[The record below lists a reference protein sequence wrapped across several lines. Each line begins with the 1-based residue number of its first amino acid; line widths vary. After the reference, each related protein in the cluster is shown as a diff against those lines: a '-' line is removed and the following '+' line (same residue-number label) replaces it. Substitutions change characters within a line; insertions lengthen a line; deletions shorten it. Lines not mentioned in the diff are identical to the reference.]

1 MEKIILYTGKGGV
14 GKTSIAAATAS
25 LLAGKGKR
33 TLIIS
38 TDPAHSLSDAFETQI
53 GNSPTEIGDNLWG
66 QEISVIEAINS
77 HWKELKMYLT
87 GLFQSQ
93 GLDPSTAEEIA
104 TLPGFEEASHLL
116 YLEDHIKSGK
126 YDVIV
131 MDSAPTGESLKLLSF
146 PEAMS
151 WYMEKIFPIGRT
163 TAKVIRPLVRPF
175 TSIPFPN
182 DEVLG
187 NMESLYNSLKRIRDY
202 LADPD
207 LTSIR
212 LVTNPNRMSFNETK
226 RAYTYLLLY
235 GYNVDALIINKV
247 YPPESGE
254 FFKLW
259 IKVQD
264 EILKE
269 TNDAFPDLKLFSLK
283 ISKSETL
290 GRVDLEKMGKDLYRD
305 EDPLAV
311 FTKAKPVTYEKSNG
325 KYTVKMKLPFASK
338 EKINL
343 FNSKG
348 ELVVEVENWRRIFYL
363 PTTFSDKNP
372 VSAEFI
378 NGELNIEMV

>member
-25 LLAGKGKR
+25 LLAGKGKK
-33 TLIIS
+33 TLIVS
-38 TDPAHSLSDAFETQI
+38 TDPAHSLSDAFETHI
-53 GNSPTEIGDNLWG
+53 GHSPTELGKNLWG

-77 HWKELKMYLT
+77 HWKELKLYLT

-93 GLDPSTAEEIA
+93 GLDPTAAEEIA

-116 YLEDHIKSGK
+116 YLEEHIKSGN

-175 TSIPFPN
+175 SSIPFPN
-182 DEVLG
+182 DAVLG
-187 NMESLYNSLKRIRDY
+187 NMESLYNSLKHIRDY

-235 GYNVDALIINKV
+235 GYNVDALIMNKV

-259 IKVQD
+259 ISAQED
-264 EILKE
+264 ILKE
-269 TNDAFPDLKLFSLK
+269 TQYAFPELRFFSLS

-290 GRVDLEKMGKDLYRD
+290 GREELEKMGKELYGD
-305 EDPLAV
+305 EDPLKV
-311 FTKAKPVTYEKSNG
+311 FTKSKPVSYEKVDG
-325 KYTVKMKLPFASK
+325 KYTIKMKLPFARK
-338 EKINL
+338 QGINL
-343 FNSKG
+343 FNRKG

-363 PTTFSDKNP
+363 PQSFSDKKP

>member
-25 LLAGKGKR
+25 YLAGKGKK
-33 TLIIS
+33 TLIVS
-38 TDPAHSLSDAFETQI
+38 TDPAHSLSDAFEFQL
-53 GNSPTEIGDNLWG
+53 GPTPTKITENLWG

-77 HWKELKMYLT
+77 HWKELKIYLT

-93 GLDPSTAEEIA
+93 GVDPTTAEEIA

-116 YLEDHIKSGK
+116 YIEEHINSGN
-126 YDVIV
+126 YDVII

-151 WYMEKIFPIGRT
+151 WYMEKIFPLGRR
-163 TAKVIRPLVRPF
+163 TAKIIRPFVKPL
-175 TSIPFPN
+175 TSIPFP
-182 DEVLG
+182 DDDVLR
-187 NMESLYNSLKRIRDY
+187 NMESLYKSLKQIRDS
-202 LADPD
+202 LADPE

-235 GYNVDALIINKV
+235 GYNVDALIMNKL
-247 YPPESGE
+247 YPPETGG
-254 FFKLW
+254 FFKNW
-259 IKVQD
+259 ISSQE

-269 TNDAFPDLKLFSLK
+269 TDEAFPDLKIFSLGM
-283 ISKSETL
+283 SRSETL
-290 GRVDLEKMGKDLYRD
+290 GVVELEKMGRELYGD
-305 EDPLAV
+305 ADPLMV
-311 FTKAKPVTYEKSNG
+311 FTRARPVEFKKVDNRYYVT
-325 KYTVKMKLPFASK
+325 MKLPFARK
-338 EKINL
+338 EGLNL
-343 FNSKG
+343 FNRKG
-348 ELVVEVENWRRIFYL
+348 ELVIEVENWRRIFYL
-363 PTTFSDKNP
+363 PQSFADKNP